1 MNTEVTEYDE
11 REMNRDVKL
20 SDFRNM
26 DREIYSEDIYDAYN
40 GDLNEYKKSVEREKA
55 KEEAE
60 KKRAYEQAQ
69 RKQKRQDF
77 FISSFVAFIPVF
89 FVLMCFFTDASSG
102 YYLLI
107 KFIFAING
115 GYCLLKI
122 VDDFRQ
128 LDPISKISYIGLT
141 IIGLIAIASITGA
154 RYDKDLWLVI
164 DFFYC
169 VLKVLS
175 FISEYLSHV

>member
-1 MNTEVTEYDE
+1 MNIEVNEYDE

-26 DREIYSEDIYDAYN
+26 DREVYPEDIYDAYD
-40 GDLNEYKKSVEREKA
+40 GDLCEYKKCLEREKA

-60 KKRAYEQAQ
+60 RARAHEQAQ
-69 RKQKRQDF
+69 RKQARQDF
-77 FISSFVAFIPVF
+77 FVSAFVSFIPVF
-89 FVLMCFFTDASSG
+89 FVSMCFITDASSG

-128 LDPISKISYIGLT
+128 FNSLRKISYIGLT

-154 RYDKDLWLVI
+154 RYDKDLWLVV
-164 DFFYC
+164 DFIYC

-175 FISEYLSHV
+175 FISGR

>member
-1 MNTEVTEYDE
+1 MNTEVNEYDE

-20 SDFRNM
+20 SDFRSM
-26 DREIYSEDIYDAYN
+26 DREVYQEDIYDAYD
-40 GDLNEYKKSVEREKA
+40 GDLGEYKKSVEREKA

-60 KKRAYEQAQ
+60 KKRAYEQVQ
-69 RKQKRQDF
+69 RKQKRQEF

-89 FVLMCFFTDASSG
+89 FVSMCFFTDASSG

-175 FISEYLSHV
+175 FISGYLSHV

>member
-1 MNTEVTEYDE
+1 MNTSVNEYDE
-11 REMNRDVKL
+11 REMNRDIKL
-20 SDFRNM
+20 SDFRDMN
-26 DREIYSEDIYDAYN
+26 REVYQEDIYDAYD
-40 GDLNEYKKSVEREKA
+40 GDLNEYKKSVEREEA
-55 KEEAE
+55 REEAE
-60 KKRAYEQAQ
+60 RSRAHEQAQ
-69 RKQKRQDF
+69 RKEARQDF
-77 FISSFVAFIPVF
+77 FISAFVSLIPIFFVA
-89 FVLMCFFTDASSG
+89 MCFLTDASSG

-122 VDDFRQ
+122 VDDFRDFNA
-128 LDPISKISYIGLT
+128 LKKISYIGLT

-175 FISEYLSHV
+175 FISGYFSYV

>member
-1 MNTEVTEYDE
+1 MNTEVNEYDE

-20 SDFRNM
+20 SDFRSM
-26 DREIYSEDIYDAYN
+26 DREVYSEDIYDAYD
-40 GDLNEYKKSVEREKA
+40 GDLGEYKKSVEREKA

-60 KKRAYEQAQ
+60 RVRAHEQAQ
-69 RKQKRQDF
+69 RKQARQDF
-77 FISSFVAFIPVF
+77 FISAFVSFIPVF
-89 FVLMCFFTDASSG
+89 FVSMCFITDASSG
-102 YYLLI
+102 YYLLV

-154 RYDKDLWLVI
+154 RYDKDLWLII

-175 FISEYLSHV
+175 FISGYLSHV

>member
-1 MNTEVTEYDE
+1 MNTEVNEHDE

-20 SDFRNM
+20 SDFRDM
-26 DREIYSEDIYDAYN
+26 DREVYQEDIYDAYDGN
-40 GDLNEYKKSVEREKA
+40 LGEYKKSVEREKV

-60 KKRAYEQAQ
+60 KKRAYEQVQ
-69 RKQKRQDF
+69 RKQKRQEF

-89 FVLMCFFTDASSG
+89 FVSMCFFTDASSG
-102 YYLLI
+102 YYLFI

-175 FISEYLSHV
+175 FVSGYFSHV

>member
-1 MNTEVTEYDE
+1 MDEYNDE
-11 REMNRDVKL
+11 DLELDRDVKL
-20 SDFRNM
+20 KDFRPM
-26 DREIYSEDIYDAYN
+26 DREVYQEDIYDAYD
-40 GDLNEYKKSVEREKA
+40 GDLGEYKKSVEREKA

-60 KKRAYEQAQ
+60 RARAHEQAQ
-69 RKQKRQDF
+69 KKQARQDF
-77 FISSFVAFIPVF
+77 FISAFVSFIPVF
-89 FVLMCFFTDASSG
+89 FVSMCFITDASSG
-102 YYLLI
+102 YYLLV

-175 FISEYLSHV
+175 FISGYLSHV

>member
-1 MNTEVTEYDE
+1 MNTEVNEYDE

-20 SDFRNM
+20 SDFRSI
-26 DREIYSEDIYDAYN
+26 DREVYSEDIYDAYD
-40 GDLNEYKKSVEREKA
+40 GDLGEYKKSVEIEKA

-89 FVLMCFFTDASSG
+89 FVSMCFFTDASSG

-128 LDPISKISYIGLT
+128 LDSISKISYIGLT

-175 FISEYLSHV
+175 FISGYLSHV